1 MWEYYLQEE
10 RTVFLPGVRMSI
22 CSLDEDSFH
31 IATWR
36 LLCENIDI
44 WSSHASKKDL
54 KNFFSNLIKFSFVQ
68 KRSCN
73 EESRDCQDSYREITL
88 HTISV
93 ELLCDTIIYDQKVLL
108 SYSFHPKKTLLKN
121 LPCMLIVLILFRWRW
136 SVCFAVLSLSSFF
149 RLFFPIWSNLERM
162 YYFTGAIKEFGIMF
176 LRCSQEINI
185 FFYDQS
191 WWR

>member
-1 MWEYYLQEE
+1 MKVTLVKGYLSW
-10 RTVFLPGVRMSI
+10 RMKTVTPNSLDRYALGVSHLIDPCCLEAARLTSFMMNYVRILSSGGNDSISTWDMSI

-68 KRSCN
+68 KRSCRD
-73 EESRDCQDSYREITL
+73 EESGDCQDSCREITL

-93 ELLCDTIIYDQKVLL
+93 ELLCDTIIYDQKVSL
-108 SYSFHPKKTLLKN
+108 SYSFHPKL
-121 LPCMLIVLILFRWRW
+121 CSRIYC
-136 SVCFAVLSLSSFF
+136 VC
-149 RLFFPIWSNLERM
+149 
-162 YYFTGAIKEFGIMF
+162 
-176 LRCSQEINI
+176 
-185 FFYDQS
+185 
-191 WWR
+191 